1 MKSLIVCSD
10 NDDDVTRLGE
20 LGEPYLSKMH
30 NPQPRKL
37 VLTHVWDSL
46 GRIDSFP
53 TDVEDE
59 I

>member
-1 MKSLIVCSD
+1 MCSD
-10 NDDDVTRLGE
+10 IDDDVTRWGE
-20 LGEPYLSKMH
+20 LGKPYLTKMH

-53 TDVEDE
+53 ADVEDE